1 MPGRGELILT
11 GQLGDVMKESA
22 RISLSLIES
31 RLAHM
36 IPQFKFIRNN
46 IHIHVPA
53 GAIPKDGPSAGI
65 TLFTALASLLLNKKV
80 DSKLA
85 MTGEIT
91 LRGSVMPVG
100 GIKEKVLAAHRAG
113 IKQIILS
120 RENEEDLKEIP
131 KDVAGELA
139 FILVDTIEDVIKTAL
154 DIELPVPFIGQT
166 GQRAQKSA

>member
-1 MPGRGELILT
+1 
-11 GQLGDVMKESA
+11 
-22 RISLSLIES
+22 
-31 RLAHM
+31 
-36 IPQFKFIRNN
+36 
-46 IHIHVPA
+46 
-53 GAIPKDGPSAGI
+53 
-65 TLFTALASLLLNKKV
+65 
-80 DSKLA
+80 
-85 MTGEIT
+85 
-91 LRGSVMPVG
+91 MPVG

-131 KDVAGELA
+131 KDIAGELA